1 MRVGIIAVGRM
12 KDGPERQ
19 LVARY
24 LDRANAT
31 GKALGLTGFSV
42 TEFPESRLSSA
53 AARKGDEAKAILAA
67 TPEKS
72 LLIALDERG
81 RTLSSEAFAAKVAD
95 WRDGGRPALTLI
107 IGGADGLDPDLREK
121 ADLVLSFS
129 PMTWPHQ
136 LVRIMAAEQL
146 YRATTI
152 LSGHPYHR
160 GD

>member
-1 MRVGIIAVGRM
+1 MRVLIIAVGRM
-12 KDGPERQ
+12 KTGPERE

-24 LDRANAT
+24 LDRATAT
-31 GKALGLTGFSV
+31 GKPLGLSEFSV
-42 TEFPESRLSSA
+42 LELPESRASSA
-53 AARKGDEAKAILAA
+53 SARKTEEARPISAA
-67 TPEKS
+67 LPEKS
-72 LLIALDERG
+72 VIVALDERG
-81 RTLSSEAFAAKVAD
+81 KAIGSESFAQKVAD
-95 WRDGGRPALTLI
+95 WRDAGRGALVFL
-107 IGGADGLDPDLREK
+107 IGGADGLDGTLRAK

-136 LVRIMAAEQL
+136 MVRMMAAEQL